1 MYKALFFLT
10 TFLLA
15 TAVAQAQY
23 QKPIPKL
30 VRKSLAEGVSI
41 KMPSNF
47 HEMMD
52 EEIASKYY
60 TSNRP
65 TMMFT
70 DPNGKVD
77 LGLNLTDTEWDEK
90 DLELLHK
97 FYKAN
102 INETY
107 PKVTFL
113 RDEIVKINKKK
124 FAIFEFIGE
133 IPADPNAFIPRG
145 TAVKY
150 HYVAYTVHHNR
161 ITILNFTCPGRQ
173 KDRWREVAKEMI
185 ESVRM
190 GVL

>member
-1 MYKALFFLT
+1 MYKALFFLGV
-10 TFLLA
+10 FVFA
-15 TAVAQAQY
+15 TLTAQAQY
-23 QKPIPKL
+23 QKPVAKL
-30 VRKSLAEGVSI
+30 VRKSLTQGVSM
-41 KMPSNF
+41 KMPSDF
-47 HEMMD
+47 HEMTD

-77 LGLNLTDTEWDEK
+77 LGLNLTDMEWDEK
-90 DLELLHK
+90 DVELLHK
-97 FYKAN
+97 LYKAN

-113 RDEIVKINKKK
+113 RDEIMKMKGKE
-124 FAIFEFIGE
+124 FAVFEFIGE

-150 HYVAYTVHHNR
+150 HYVAYTVHSRH
-161 ITILNFTCPGRQ
+161 IAIVNFSCPGRQ
-173 KDRWREVAKEMI
+173 KDRWREIAKEMI

>member
-10 TFLLA
+10 TFLTLSL
-15 TAVAQAQY
+15 VAQAQY
-23 QKPIPKL
+23 QQAIPKL
-30 VRKSLAEGVSI
+30 NRKSLAEGVSI

-47 HEMMD
+47 HEMTD

-77 LGLNLTDTEWDEK
+77 LGLNLTEMEWDEK
-90 DLELLHK
+90 DVELLHK

-113 RDEIVKINKKK
+113 RDEVVKINKKK

-150 HYVAYTVHHNR
+150 HYVGYTVHHNR

-173 KDRWREVAKEMI
+173 KDRWREVAKEMM